1 MSPTNY
7 SLTNHISM
15 MTILHPNNQEA
26 FFSHKT
32 QPKLLRNCWYRE
44 RRARF

>member
-15 MTILHPNNQEA
+15 MTILHQITQKGFSTIKHNQ
-26 FFSHKT
+26 
-32 QPKLLRNCWYRE
+32 NY
-44 RRARF
+44 